1 MTPAVL
7 KRVSF
12 ILTIRSIV
20 KMSCYGG
27 PHTVLPSRNLHQ
39 WLSSTSHTAHRPN
52 EKLQRFRLSCT
63 QRVNRARSSR
73 LEPAADA
80 EQTHRAMGKKAKTT
94 EQAALVSSSSN
105 SAEQKPQQETKP
117 ESVAAVVTKAKGTSM
132 PPAPVAKPTKPSAE
146 RNEFLKLFWNLAEND
161 VEARAQAVAHI
172 IAHLQQ
178 KQTKADATFD
188 DDLQYTL
195 KRLVRGLASSRD
207 AARQGFSTALAGL
220 LEVFPSV
227 QLKEVQALL
236 REAMEV
242 HSSMKGMEQRE
253 HMFGRLFGLLAV
265 QRSGR
270 LGGDDNQS
278 VAVEVIKELLEMSKW
293 KKWLREACFEA
304 VLAVLVDV
312 NAKVFVSELVP
323 ELALYLQGDVSEYNA
338 EQVLL
343 AAGLHHYI
351 HTTGIEAT
359 MPSTFPALKFLRHKA
374 MHALAEPLKGSS
386 SCYPRVHAAWYG
398 IFGHLIHTGRN
409 AAQFD
414 GELFQETWNV
424 LVENVLLNKESATH
438 ERRGLA
444 FKLFELVLPS
454 LPRPLLRAI
463 LTPHFVKCLYTNA
476 VSKKNYLHEA
486 ARHTLKVFFALAP
499 EEYFH
504 FFQKQFVKPMASLV
518 EIDADDNDNDE
529 EEEEKEQAAKKM
541 RLSNGGFDAI
551 IAIEEEK
558 ERAEL
563 LKKKHDNVRLWALDA
578 LVTGAAELL
587 AKDVVADGDEATE
600 KVQSQALRF
609 LVFHTFFVSSG
620 KATPSKKKKKAAV
633 ASGDVG
639 LDAALTV
646 AEPVLSNTVLANAL
660 KRVLSLLSVKLSG
673 ESSSVLSRIFSVSQ
687 ELLACSEAA
696 TLRHA
701 LAEDVAEQMTAVATR
716 VAEIRTSWMAA
727 KSKDETKTK
736 QLEAFLLLFMS
747 SGVQLLD
754 PEQRSDAVVVV
765 TDLEKCYADLVTSS
779 LDKKSAKKN
788 KKSAKAKNAD
798 DDDQDEPNPIVVFT
812 DMLMSLLSQDS
823 SAMREIVAHVF
834 RSMLPLLN
842 AESIQT
848 MLNVLVP
855 SEEDEAEDQDDD
867 RVTRRDD
874 EDEDMDGGDDDDED
888 DDDDEEE
895 DDEIVL
901 TTATEV
907 SEAMSK
913 DTKLAALNREDMALA
928 AIVGHVKDR
937 ANRKKN
943 AKKVVMQVLHFKLR
957 VLDLLQVFVTKCA
970 TSPLVLTLVLPL
982 FQALVA
988 IQKTDKET
996 RVLSERLQ
1004 SVLTNKVLRAKDVP
1018 SGAELSA
1025 EQRQSACE
1033 NLKTVVE
1040 LLTKKS
1046 LEKDQAGKVG
1056 AGVVVYYI
1064 RVLCNSKDTV
1074 TVVDASVH
1082 EAVAAA
1088 VQDAFTK
1095 KHSRFPQSVFDDLV
1109 TRFPLI
1115 AVHLLFAPLTAIATA
1130 SSGPEDEDEAK
1141 SPAAAV
1147 DEFSQCEVFRLLSL
1161 LLKPKMLADK
1171 AEQKA
1176 FAAVKTPLKA
1186 ALVALLA
1193 RQATQELKAKRMKIV
1208 LSCALHFVKS
1218 WKQLKFVD
1226 ADLEDLLA
1234 AATALASNSPVVK
1247 NMVKQLVDASG
1258 SAVAAA
1264 ALEAAAKKAKDE
1276 AATKAKKEP
1285 KADVVADKAKKNL
1298 KKAVE
1303 SKKLKQQKDKKVTKR
1318 KRAAES
1324 DKE

>member
-1 MTPAVL
+1 
-7 KRVSF
+7 
-12 ILTIRSIV
+12 
-20 KMSCYGG
+20 
-27 PHTVLPSRNLHQ
+27 
-39 WLSSTSHTAHRPN
+39 
-52 EKLQRFRLSCT
+52 
-63 QRVNRARSSR
+63 
-73 LEPAADA
+73 
-80 EQTHRAMGKKAKTT
+80 MGKKAKTAQTAAPVVSNGVERQQSEKKT
-94 EQAALVSSSSN
+94 E
-105 SAEQKPQQETKP
+105 SA
-117 ESVAAVVTKAKGTSM
+117 SKANGTSM
-132 PPAPVAKPTKPSAE
+132 PPAPVPTPTKPSVE
-146 RNEFLKLFWNLAEND
+146 RNEFLKLFWNLAESD
-161 VEARAQAVAHI
+161 AAARAQAVAHI

-188 DDLQYTL
+188 EDLQYTL

-220 LEVFPSV
+220 LETFPSV
-227 QLKEVQALL
+227 QLKEVQDLL

-312 NAKVFVSELVP
+312 NTKVFVSDLVP
-323 ELALYLQGDVSEYNA
+323 EFLLYLQGDVSAFNA

-351 HTTGIEAT
+351 HTAGLEDEV
-359 MPSTFPALKFLRHKA
+359 PSTFPALKFLRRKA
-374 MHALAEPLKGSS
+374 MHALAEPLKTSS

-398 IFGHLIHTGRN
+398 IFGHLIHTGKN

-414 GELFQETWNV
+414 VELFQETWNV

-454 LPRPLLRAI
+454 LPSSLLRAI

-486 ARHTLKVFFALAP
+486 ARHTLKVFATLAP

-518 EIDADDNDNDE
+518 EIDADDNDEDDE
-529 EEEEKEQAAKKM
+529 ENSSEAKKA
-541 RLSNGGFDAI
+541 RLSSGGFDAI

-578 LVTGAAELL
+578 LVTSVSEML
-587 AKDVVADGDEATE
+587 AKDDSEATEETNE
-600 KVQSQALRF
+600 KVQSQVLRF

-620 KATPSKKKKKAAV
+620 KATPSKKKKKSAAGAG
-633 ASGDVG
+633 ASDVG

-646 AEPVLSNTVLANAL
+646 AEPVLSNTVLATSL

-673 ESSSVLSRIFSVSQ
+673 ASSSVLNRIFSISQ
-687 ELLACSEAA
+687 ELLAFGDAA

-701 LAEDVAEQMTAVATR
+701 LADDVAEQMKTVASR
-716 VAEIRTSWMAA
+716 VSEIRKSWASA
-727 KSKDETKTK
+727 QEDKENEAKTK

-765 TDLEKCYADLVTSS
+765 TDLEKCYSDLVT
-779 LDKKSAKKN
+779 DKKADSKKAR
-788 KKSAKAKNAD
+788 KKTKKQEAEAES
-798 DDDQDEPNPIVVFT
+798 EPNSIVVFT

-855 SEEDEAEDQDDD
+855 SEEDDAEDQEDD

-874 EDEDMDGGDDDDED
+874 EEDSDEDMEGSDDED
-888 DDDDEEE
+888 EG
-895 DDEIVL
+895 DEIVL
-901 TTATEV
+901 TTATEI
-907 SEAMSK
+907 SEALSK
-913 DTKLAALNREDMALA
+913 DAKLAALHREDMALA

-943 AKKVVMQVLHFKLR
+943 AKKAVMQMLHFKLR

-970 TSPLVLTLVLPL
+970 TSPLVLSLVLPL
-982 FQALVA
+982 FQALIA
-988 IQKTDKET
+988 IQKTDKEA

-1004 SVLTNKVLRAKDVP
+1004 SVLNNKVLRAKDVP
-1018 SGAELSA
+1018 SGTELSA
-1025 EQRQSACE
+1025 AERTAATE
-1033 NLKTVVE
+1033 NLNTVVE

-1046 LEKDQAGKVG
+1046 LDKDQAGKVG

-1064 RVLCNSKDTV
+1064 RVLCGGKTA
-1074 TVVDASVH
+1074 TAASSTQGVQQAMRV
-1082 EAVAAA
+1082 AVM
-1088 VQDAFTK
+1088 DAFTK
-1095 KHSRFPQSVFDDLV
+1095 KHSRFPQSVFDDLIA
-1109 TRFPLI
+1109 RFPLI
-1115 AVHLLFAPLTAIATA
+1115 AVHLLLAPLTAIATA
-1130 SSGPEDEDEAK
+1130 SEKEGADDSEGSERVEGSK
-1141 SPAAAV
+1141 PAVAV
-1147 DEFSQCEVFRLLSL
+1147 DEFSKCEVFRLLSL
-1161 LLKPKMLADK
+1161 LLKPKMLAEKD
-1171 AEQKA
+1171 EQKA
-1176 FAAVKTPLKA
+1176 FTAVKTPLKS

-1193 RQATQELKAKRMKIV
+1193 QELKAKRMKIV
-1208 LSCALHFVKS
+1208 LSFALHFVKS
-1218 WKQLKFVD
+1218 WKLVTKGNTKE
-1226 ADLEDLLA
+1226 LEELMTVFTSLE
-1234 AATALASNSPVVK
+1234 TNSPVVK
-1247 NMVKQLVDASG
+1247 NMVKQIVDASG
-1258 SAVAAA
+1258 SSIAAA
-1264 ALEAAAKKAKDE
+1264 ALEKKDKADKIKKSEEDKAKKAKE
-1276 AATKAKKEP
+1276 QTPQAEEKAAEKAKKQLQ
-1285 KADVVADKAKKNL
+1285 KAIADKKKKSQTSEPL
-1298 KKAVE
+1298 K
-1303 SKKLKQQKDKKVTKR
+1303 KR
-1318 KRAAES
+1318 KRAAAKADES
-1324 DKE
+1324 DEE

>member
-1 MTPAVL
+1 
-7 KRVSF
+7 
-12 ILTIRSIV
+12 
-20 KMSCYGG
+20 
-27 PHTVLPSRNLHQ
+27 
-39 WLSSTSHTAHRPN
+39 
-52 EKLQRFRLSCT
+52 
-63 QRVNRARSSR
+63 
-73 LEPAADA
+73 
-80 EQTHRAMGKKAKTT
+80 MGKKAKTT
-94 EQAALVSSSSN
+94 EKAALVSSSNGSV
-105 SAEQKPQQETKP
+105 EQQQQPKQQEKNEP
-117 ESVAAVVTKAKGTSM
+117 ESAAAVVTKPKGCNM
-132 PPAPVAKPTKPSAE
+132 PPAPAATPAKPSAE
-146 RNEFLKLFWNLAEND
+146 RNEFLKLFWNLAESD
-161 VEARAQAVAHI
+161 AEARAQAVAHI

-178 KQTKADATFD
+178 KQNKADATFD
-188 DDLQYTL
+188 EDLQYTL

-207 AARQGFSTALAGL
+207 AARQGFSAALAGL

-227 QLKEVQALL
+227 QLKEVQELL

-278 VAVEVIKELLEMSKW
+278 VAIEVIKELLEMSKW

-312 NAKVFVSELVP
+312 NAKVFVSQLVP
-323 ELALYLQGDVSEYNA
+323 EFSLYLQGDVSEYNA

-351 HTTGIEAT
+351 HTAGIEAT
-359 MPSTFPALKFLRHKA
+359 VPSTFPALKFLRHKA
-374 MHALAEPLKGSS
+374 MHALAEPLKTSS

-398 IFGHLIHTGRN
+398 IFGHLIHTGKN

-414 GELFQETWNV
+414 GELFQETWTV
-424 LVENVLLNKESATH
+424 LVENVLLHKESATH

-518 EIDADDNDNDE
+518 EIDSDDNDEEE

-541 RLSNGGFDAI
+541 HLSSGGFDAI

-587 AKDVVADGDEATE
+587 TLDMKEDDEAAE

-609 LVFHTFFVSSG
+609 LVFHTFFVASG
-620 KATPSKKKKKAAV
+620 KATPSKKKKKSAANTN
-633 ASGDVG
+633 DVG

-646 AEPVLSNTVLANAL
+646 AEPVLSNTVLATAL

-673 ESSSVLSRIFSVSQ
+673 ESTSVLSRIFAVSQ
-687 ELLACSEAA
+687 ELLTCGEAA
-696 TLRHA
+696 TLRHT
-701 LAEDVAEQMTAVATR
+701 LAEDVSEQMKVVASR
-716 VAEIRTSWMAA
+716 VGEIRTSWTAA
-727 KSKDETKTK
+727 KDAKAKDHEAKSK

-765 TDLEKCYADLVTSS
+765 TDLEKCYADLVSS
-779 LDKKSAKKN
+779 SVSKKN
-788 KKSAKAKNAD
+788 KKPSKKKPAKADTEN
-798 DDDQDEPNPIVVFT
+798 DQQEPNPIVVFT

-855 SEEDEAEDQDDD
+855 SEDDEAEDQEDD

-874 EDEDMDGGDDDDED
+874 EDEDMEDGDDDDED
-888 DDDDEEE
+888 DDEDDE
-895 DDEIVL
+895 DGDEIVL

-913 DTKLAALNREDMALA
+913 DAKLAELNREDMALA

-943 AKKVVMQVLHFKLR
+943 AKKAVMQVLHFKLR

-988 IQKTDKET
+988 IQKTDKEA

-1004 SVLTNKVLRAKDVP
+1004 SVLNNKVLRAKDVP
-1018 SGAELSA
+1018 SGAELSS

-1033 NLKTVVE
+1033 DLKTVVE

-1046 LEKDQAGKVG
+1046 LEKEQAGKVG
-1056 AGVVVYYI
+1056 AGVVVYFV
-1064 RVLCNSKDTV
+1064 RVLCNSKDA
-1074 TVVDASVH
+1074 VDPAVQ

-1130 SSGPEDEDEAK
+1130 SSSDEETK
-1141 SPAAAV
+1141 AAV

-1161 LLKPKMLADK
+1161 LLKPKVLAEK
-1171 AEQKA
+1171 SEQKA
-1176 FAAVKTPLKA
+1176 FGAVKTPLKA
-1186 ALVALLA
+1186 ALVALLVK
-1193 RQATQELKAKRMKIV
+1193 QATQELKAKRMKIV

-1218 WKQLKFVD
+1218 WKQLKFAD
-1226 ADLEDLLA
+1226 KDLEGLLA
-1234 AATALASNSPVVK
+1234 AATSLANSNSPVVK

-1264 ALEAAAKKAKDE
+1264 ALETAAKKAKDE
-1276 AATKAKKEP
+1276 ASAAKARKEPKTSAEVVEKAKKE
-1285 KADVVADKAKKNL
+1285 L

-1303 SKKLKQQKDKKVTKR
+1303 GKKLKQQTKGEKKSTSSPLKKR
-1318 KRAAES
+1318 KRIAKAES
-1324 DKE
+1324 DDEE

>member
-1 MTPAVL
+1 
-7 KRVSF
+7 
-12 ILTIRSIV
+12 
-20 KMSCYGG
+20 
-27 PHTVLPSRNLHQ
+27 
-39 WLSSTSHTAHRPN
+39 
-52 EKLQRFRLSCT
+52 
-63 QRVNRARSSR
+63 
-73 LEPAADA
+73 
-80 EQTHRAMGKKAKTT
+80 MGKKAKTT
-94 EQAALVSSSSN
+94 EKAALASSSSN
-105 SAEQKPQQETKP
+105 GTEQKQQETKP
-117 ESVAAVVTKAKGTSM
+117 ESAAIVTKVKGSSM
-132 PPAPVAKPTKPSAE
+132 PPAPAATPAKPSAE
-146 RNEFLKLFWNLAEND
+146 RNEFLKLFWNLAESD
-161 VEARAQAVAHI
+161 VDARAQAVAHI

-188 DDLQYTL
+188 EDLQYTL

-227 QLKEVQALL
+227 QLKEVQELL

-304 VLAVLVDV
+304 VLAVLVNV
-312 NAKVFVSELVP
+312 NTKVFISELVP
-323 ELALYLQGDVSEYNA
+323 EFSLYLQGDVSEYNA

-351 HTTGIEAT
+351 HTTGIEAAV
-359 MPSTFPALKFLRHKA
+359 PSTFPALKFLRHKA
-374 MHALAEPLKGSS
+374 MYALAEPLKTSS

-398 IFGHLIHTGRN
+398 IFGHLIHTGKN

-414 GELFQETWNV
+414 GELLQETWSV
-424 LVENVLLNKESATH
+424 LVENMLLHKESATH

-518 EIDADDNDNDE
+518 EIDSDDNDNDD

-541 RLSNGGFDAI
+541 RLSSGGFDAI

-587 AKDVVADGDEATE
+587 ALDIDASDDATE

-609 LVFHTFFVSSG
+609 LVFHTFFVASG
-620 KATPSKKKKKAAV
+620 KATPSKKKKKSAAN
-633 ASGDVG
+633 ASDVG

-646 AEPVLSNTVLANAL
+646 AEPVLSNTVLATSL

-673 ESSSVLSRIFSVSQ
+673 ETSSVLSRIFAVSQ
-687 ELLACSEAA
+687 ELLACSEAS

-701 LAEDVAEQMTAVATR
+701 LTDDVAEQMKVVATR
-716 VAEIRTSWMAA
+716 VAEIRTSWTAA
-727 KSKDETKTK
+727 KTKDEAKSK

-779 LDKKSAKKN
+779 DKKNKSSKKNSKSAKK
-788 KKSAKAKNAD
+788 AD
-798 DDDQDEPNPIVVFT
+798 TEDDQEPNPIVVFT

-855 SEEDEAEDQDDD
+855 SEDDEAEDQEND

-874 EDEDMDGGDDDDED
+874 EDEDMDSSDDDED
-888 DDDDEEE
+888 DEE

-913 DTKLAALNREDMALA
+913 DAKLAELNREDMALA

-943 AKKVVMQVLHFKLR
+943 AKKAVMQVLHFKLR

-988 IQKTDKET
+988 IQKTDKEA

-1004 SVLTNKVLRAKDVP
+1004 SVLSNKVLRAKDVP
-1018 SGAELSA
+1018 SGAELTA
-1025 EQRQSACE
+1025 EQRHSACE
-1033 NLKTVVE
+1033 DLKTVVE

-1046 LEKDQAGKVG
+1046 LEKDQAGKIG

-1064 RVLCNSKDTV
+1064 RVLCNSKETA
-1074 TVVDASVH
+1074 VDAAVQ
-1082 EAVAAA
+1082 EAVATA
-1088 VQDAFTK
+1088 VLDVFTK
-1095 KHSRFPQSVFDDLV
+1095 KHSRFPPSVFDDLV

-1115 AVHLLFAPLTAIATA
+1115 AMHLLLGPLTAITTA
-1130 SSGPEDEDEAK
+1130 SSSSGPEDEEDKDDEAK
-1141 SPAAAV
+1141 PSPAAAV

-1176 FAAVKTPLKA
+1176 FGAVKTPLKA

-1193 RQATQELKAKRMKIV
+1193 KQATQELKAKRMKIV
-1208 LSCALHFVKS
+1208 LSCALHLVKS
-1218 WKQLKFVD
+1218 WKQVGGKSAND
-1226 ADLEDLLA
+1226 KDLEDLLA
-1234 AATALASNSPVVK
+1234 AATSLANSNSPVVK

-1264 ALEAAAKKAKDE
+1264 ALEAAIKKAKDE
-1276 AATKAKKEP
+1276 ANASKAKKEP
-1285 KADVVADKAKKNL
+1285 KASAAVVEKAKKDL

-1303 SKKLKQQKDKKVTKR
+1303 SKKLKQKSSSPLKKR
-1318 KRAAES
+1318 KRVAKAES
-1324 DKE
+1324 DEE